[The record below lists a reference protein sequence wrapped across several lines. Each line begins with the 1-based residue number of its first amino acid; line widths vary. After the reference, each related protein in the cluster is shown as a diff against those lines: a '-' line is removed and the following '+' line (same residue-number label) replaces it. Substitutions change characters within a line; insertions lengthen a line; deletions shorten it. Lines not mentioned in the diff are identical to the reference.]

1 MFGFTTGLS
10 NISNTGTCN
19 PGNTGKE
26 QFEIEIKLGK
36 V

>member
-1 MFGFTTGLS
+1 MFGFTPGLS
-10 NISNTGTCN
+10 NISNTGN